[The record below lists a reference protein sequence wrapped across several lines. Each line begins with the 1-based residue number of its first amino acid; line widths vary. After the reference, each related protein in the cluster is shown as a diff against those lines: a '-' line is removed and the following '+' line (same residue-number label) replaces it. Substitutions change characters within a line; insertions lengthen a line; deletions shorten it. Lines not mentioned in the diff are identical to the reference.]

1 MASINYTTADMQIPA
16 VADIRSALAGRPIS
30 HDRRD
35 LPAFEELGLFEL
47 ESDLPAVPERI
58 RMRNLANTA
67 WNRSA
72 ASVSVRYFREAAAR
86 LLDGA
91 DARDPYALGG
101 YRILPVVKNDGKVTR
116 AFAIDPTTGLRAAID
131 LPDFRTE
138 ESAAA
143 VRLASAGMPFYDEA
157 ELAAAVLTP
166 DSLLDA
172 DHAVR
177 KATGFDREAARSQVP
192 HWTVTTPRQARG
204 FVRRV
209 LAALAATGSHP
220 VKLDAS
226 HAA

>member
-16 VADIRSALAGRPIS
+16 VADIRSALAGRSIS

-35 LPAFEELGLFEL
+35 LPAFEELGLYEL
-47 ESDLPAVPERI
+47 GAELPAVPGRI
-58 RMRNLANTA
+58 RVRNMENTA
-67 WNRSA
+67 RNSNVS
-72 ASVSVRYFREAAAR
+72 SVTIRTAREAADC
-86 LLDGA
+86 LLVGVDP
-91 DARDPYALGG
+91 RDPYALGG
-101 YRILPVVKNDGKVTR
+101 YRILPVAKNDGEKTR
-116 AFAIDPTTGLRAAID
+116 IYVIDLRAAID

-143 VRLASAGMPFYDEA
+143 VRLASSGMPFYDEA

-166 DSLLDA
+166 DSLWDA

-177 KATGFDREAARSQVP
+177 KAVGYDREAARAQVP
-192 HWTVTTPRQARG
+192 HWTVKTPRQARG